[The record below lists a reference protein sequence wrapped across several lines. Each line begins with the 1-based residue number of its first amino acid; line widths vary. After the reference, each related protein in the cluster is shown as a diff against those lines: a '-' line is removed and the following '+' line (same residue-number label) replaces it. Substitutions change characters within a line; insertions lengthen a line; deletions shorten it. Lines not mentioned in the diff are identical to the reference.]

1 VPDYQ
6 AGAVNSFLSANKF
19 PFPSYN
25 VTAGNHVGAHGGVFN
40 VAGRGI
46 PDVSANGALVD
57 SYVNG
62 LFRRASG
69 TSFSTPIW
77 ASIINL
83 VDQGSICT
91 TKRALTR
98 IQINEERIAIGKG
111 PVGFIN
117 PVLYQHIEVFN
128 DIKNGSNPGCH
139 SEGFHAVDGYVE
151 LSFNT
156 LAINI
161 LTCLCSWDPL
171 TGLGTPKY
179 PLLEQLFLS
188 LP

>member
-6 AGAVNSFLSANKF
+6 AEAVNSFLSANKF

-25 VTAGNHVGAHGGVFN
+25 VTAGDHVGAHGGVFN
-40 VAGRGI
+40 IAGRGM
-46 PDVSANGALVD
+46 PDVSANGALID

-77 ASIINL
+77 ASIITL
-83 VDQGSICT
+83 VGQGSVYAK
-91 TKRALTR
+91 KRALTC
-98 IQINEERIAIGKG
+98 IQINEARIAVGKG

-117 PVLYQHIEVFN
+117 PVLYQHTEVFN

-151 LSFNT
+151 LVFNALT
-156 LAINI
+156 IDI
-161 LTCLCSWDPL
+161 LTHIYSWDPL
-171 TGLGTPKY
+171 TGLGTPQY